1 MLPRR
6 HLLVLCL
13 AGCAAAPSEPQ
24 ALRRAISA
32 DGVGIVSRIQ
42 GQGSTAVVLVHG
54 WACNGSYWREQ
65 VAVLAERYTVVTL
78 DLAGHGGS
86 GAERSDW
93 SITRFGDDIA
103 AVVRELPQQ
112 MVVLVGHSMG
122 GPAVVAAAAKVAPS
136 QRVLGL
142 IGVDTLKNIGLPP
155 PPAPVR
161 QTMVGAFEQDFAGTM
176 RKNVIEPMFRPTS
189 NVQLVQRVADDMA
202 RMPAQRGLAMLGGL
216 FNPDW
221 EAHLPALKVP
231 LVAINSDL
239 GGSTDD
245 QRSRIKAP
253 TFRSIILPG
262 ASHFAMLKEPQRLNA
277 VLLQQLSL
285 MAP

>member
-1 MLPRR
+1 MLLRR

-13 AGCAAAPSEPQ
+13 SGCAAAPSEPQ

-32 DGVGIVSRIQ
+32 DGVGIVYRIQ

-54 WACNGSYWREQ
+54 WACNASYWREQ
-65 VAVLAERYTVVTL
+65 VAALAERYTVVTL

-112 MVVLVGHSMG
+112 KVVLVGHSMG
-122 GPAVVAAAAKVAPS
+122 GPAVVAAAAKLALT
-136 QRVLGL
+136 QRVVGL

-155 PPAPVR
+155 PPASVR

-176 RKNVIEPMFRPTS
+176 RKNVIERMFRPTS
-189 NVQLVQRVADDMA
+189 NVQLVQRVADGMA

-216 FNPDW
+216 FKPEW

-239 GGSTDD
+239 GGRTDD
-245 QRSRIKAP
+245 QHIRNTAP
-253 TFRSIILPG
+253 TFRSITLPG
-262 ASHFAMLKEPQRLNA
+262 AGHFVMLEEPQRFNA

-285 MAP
+285 LAP